1 MHLVKRM
8 PRALLQPFLPQTLR
22 RDSPVA
28 LPHAELCEFATLNI
42 REETHVDGASRTPTE
57 AGPQRAG
64 ISNRDS
70 EEEGVHR
77 DRSVYRALADIG
89 MEGRVKERLV
99 RLRPMYLLRY

>member
-1 MHLVKRM
+1 M
-8 PRALLQPFLPQTLR
+8 
-22 RDSPVA
+22 
-28 LPHAELCEFATLNI
+28 
-42 REETHVDGASRTPTE
+42 HVDGASRTPTE
-57 AGPQRAG
+57 AGPQWAG